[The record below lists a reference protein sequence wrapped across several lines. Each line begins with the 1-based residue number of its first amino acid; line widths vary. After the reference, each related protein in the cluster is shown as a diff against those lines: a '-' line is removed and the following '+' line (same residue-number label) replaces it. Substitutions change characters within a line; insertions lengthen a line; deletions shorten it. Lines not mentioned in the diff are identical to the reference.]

1 MSKHVQTIGVLTS
14 GGDAPGMNAAMRAVV
29 REALFKGL
37 KVKGISRGYAGLL
50 NEDIFDMT
58 ASDVSETISKGGT
71 KLQTA
76 RCTEFVDP
84 DVQKMAAE
92 ICKKHGIDALVVIG
106 GDGTMLRSAHTALRL
121 DIPITGIDAG
131 CAGYYA
137 RIKENEIE
145 ETEESSQNF
154 TNVLGNDDEIVEEK
168 SETAKVDY
176 KEELSTR
183 TVDKLKEKSAQEEA
197 SKIQEK
203 DSIKDI
209 LDDENIPNI
218 EDSLNINEDESFL
231 SKEDE
236 KNISE
241 IIETVEKN
249 PRITLWSAK
258 SAAVLRYLRKTQ
270 PEFSISK
277 EASRLIDEAIAEEY
291 PEIWTLF
298 NHL

>member
-1 MSKHVQTIGVLTS
+1 M
-14 GGDAPGMNAAMRAVV
+14 
-29 REALFKGL
+29 
-37 KVKGISRGYAGLL
+37 
-50 NEDIFDMT
+50 
-58 ASDVSETISKGGT
+58 
-71 KLQTA
+71 
-76 RCTEFVDP
+76 
-84 DVQKMAAE
+84 
-92 ICKKHGIDALVVIG
+92 
-106 GDGTMLRSAHTALRL
+106 
-121 DIPITGIDAG
+121 
-131 CAGYYA
+131 
-137 RIKENEIE
+137 
-145 ETEESSQNF
+145 
-154 TNVLGNDDEIVEEK
+154 
-168 SETAKVDY
+168 
-176 KEELSTR
+176 
-183 TVDKLKEKSAQEEA
+183 DKLKEKSAQEEA
-197 SKIQEK
+197 SKIQEE

-209 LDDENIPNI
+209 LDDETIPNI

>member
-1 MSKHVQTIGVLTS
+1 MAKKERNS
-14 GGDAPGMNAAMRAVV
+14 GLGR
-29 REALFKGL
+29 GL
-37 KVKGISRGYAGLL
+37 DSLIPNIAEEKEVEEGISL
-50 NEDIFDMT
+50 EDLMKD
-58 ASDVSETISKGGT
+58 SE
-71 KLQTA
+71 
-76 RCTEFVDP
+76 
-84 DVQKMAAE
+84 
-92 ICKKHGIDALVVIG
+92 
-106 GDGTMLRSAHTALRL
+106 
-121 DIPITGIDAG
+121 
-131 CAGYYA
+131 
-137 RIKENEIE
+137 EIE
-145 ETEESSQNF
+145 EVEEAEDIQEETSDEENQEETETETIQEDIPEEENNPEKTEKSSKNF

-168 SETAKVDY
+168 SETARIDY

-197 SKIQEK
+197 SKIKEE

-209 LDDENIPNI
+209 LDDETIPNI

>member
-1 MSKHVQTIGVLTS
+1 MIPNIAEEKEV
-14 GGDAPGMNAAMRAVV
+14 
-29 REALFKGL
+29 EE
-37 KVKGISRGYAGLL
+37 GISLEDLMKDSEEMEEVEEA
-50 NEDIFDMT
+50 EDIQEET
-58 ASDVSETISKGGT
+58 SDE
-71 KLQTA
+71 
-76 RCTEFVDP
+76 
-84 DVQKMAAE
+84 
-92 ICKKHGIDALVVIG
+92 
-106 GDGTMLRSAHTALRL
+106 
-121 DIPITGIDAG
+121 
-131 CAGYYA
+131 
-137 RIKENEIE
+137 ENQE
-145 ETEESSQNF
+145 ETETETIQEDIPEEENNPEKTEKSSKNF

-168 SETAKVDY
+168 SETARIDY

-197 SKIQEK
+197 SKIKEE

-209 LDDENIPNI
+209 LDDETIPNI

>member
-1 MSKHVQTIGVLTS
+1 MAKKERNS
-14 GGDAPGMNAAMRAVV
+14 GLGR
-29 REALFKGL
+29 GL
-37 KVKGISRGYAGLL
+37 DSLIPNIAEEKEVEEGISL
-50 NEDIFDMT
+50 EDLMKDSEEEIEEVEETEAIQEET
-58 ASDVSETISKGGT
+58 AAESETIQEK
-71 KLQTA
+71 
-76 RCTEFVDP
+76 TETE
-84 DVQKMAAE
+84 E
-92 ICKKHGIDALVVIG
+92 IQEN
-106 GDGTMLRSAHTALRL
+106 TSEE
-121 DIPITGIDAG
+121 
-131 CAGYYA
+131 
-137 RIKENEIE
+137 ENEIE

-197 SKIQEK
+197 SKIQEE

-241 IIETVEKN
+241 IIKTVEKN

>member
-1 MSKHVQTIGVLTS
+1 MAKKERNS
-14 GGDAPGMNAAMRAVV
+14 GLGR
-29 REALFKGL
+29 GL
-37 KVKGISRGYAGLL
+37 DSLIPNIAEEKEVEEGISL
-50 NEDIFDMT
+50 EDLMKDSKEMEEVEEAEAIQEET
-58 ASDVSETISKGGT
+58 SDE
-71 KLQTA
+71 
-76 RCTEFVDP
+76 
-84 DVQKMAAE
+84 
-92 ICKKHGIDALVVIG
+92 
-106 GDGTMLRSAHTALRL
+106 
-121 DIPITGIDAG
+121 
-131 CAGYYA
+131 
-137 RIKENEIE
+137 ENQE
-145 ETEESSQNF
+145 ETESEAIQKETETETIHEDIPEEENNPEKTEKSSKNF

-168 SETAKVDY
+168 SETARIDY

>member
-1 MSKHVQTIGVLTS
+1 MAKKERNS
-14 GGDAPGMNAAMRAVV
+14 GLGR
-29 REALFKGL
+29 GL
-37 KVKGISRGYAGLL
+37 DSLIPNIAEEKEVEEGISLEDLMKDSEEMEEVEEA
-50 NEDIFDMT
+50 EDIQEET
-58 ASDVSETISKGGT
+58 SDE
-71 KLQTA
+71 
-76 RCTEFVDP
+76 
-84 DVQKMAAE
+84 
-92 ICKKHGIDALVVIG
+92 
-106 GDGTMLRSAHTALRL
+106 
-121 DIPITGIDAG
+121 
-131 CAGYYA
+131 
-137 RIKENEIE
+137 ENQE
-145 ETEESSQNF
+145 ETESEAIQKETETETIQEDIPEEENNPEKTEKSSKNF

-168 SETAKVDY
+168 SETARIDY
-176 KEELSTR
+176 KEELSTK

-203 DSIKDI
+203 DTIKDI
-209 LDDENIPNI
+209 LDDENIPN
-218 EDSLNINEDESFL
+218 DESFL

>member
-1 MSKHVQTIGVLTS
+1 MAKKERNS
-14 GGDAPGMNAAMRAVV
+14 GLGR
-29 REALFKGL
+29 GL
-37 KVKGISRGYAGLL
+37 DSLIPNIAEEKEVEEGISL
-50 NEDIFDMT
+50 EDLMKD
-58 ASDVSETISKGGT
+58 SE
-71 KLQTA
+71 
-76 RCTEFVDP
+76 E
-84 DVQKMAAE
+84 
-92 ICKKHGIDALVVIG
+92 
-106 GDGTMLRSAHTALRL
+106 
-121 DIPITGIDAG
+121 
-131 CAGYYA
+131 
-137 RIKENEIE
+137 EIE
-145 ETEESSQNF
+145 EVEEAKTIQEETSEDTEDIQKETSDEIETIQEDNPEEENNPKKKKESSQNF

-183 TVDKLKEKSAQEEA
+183 TVDRLKEKSAQEEA

>member
-1 MSKHVQTIGVLTS
+1 MAKKTRNS
-14 GGDAPGMNAAMRAVV
+14 GLGR
-29 REALFKGL
+29 GL
-37 KVKGISRGYAGLL
+37 DSLIPNIAEENEVEEGISL
-50 NEDIFDMT
+50 EDLMKNAD
-58 ASDVSETISKGGT
+58 DDK
-71 KLQTA
+71 
-76 RCTEFVDP
+76 
-84 DVQKMAAE
+84 
-92 ICKKHGIDALVVIG
+92 
-106 GDGTMLRSAHTALRL
+106 
-121 DIPITGIDAG
+121 
-131 CAGYYA
+131 
-137 RIKENEIE
+137 E
-145 ETEESSQNF
+145 ETADETETTEKESSEDKDDEVTIENRDSEVKAEEESTDKTTSEEKNETEKDETSHEDPETF
-154 TNVLGNDDEIVEEK
+154 TNVLGNDDEVVEEK
-168 SETAKVDY
+168 SQTAKVDY
-176 KEELSTR
+176 KEELSTK
-183 TVDKLKEKSAQEEA
+183 TVDKRRENSFQEKP
-197 SKIQEK
+197 SKIEEE
-203 DSIKDI
+203 DPIKNI

-218 EDSLNINEDESFL
+218 EDSLDINDNESFL

>member
-1 MSKHVQTIGVLTS
+1 MAKKERNS
-14 GGDAPGMNAAMRAVV
+14 GLGR
-29 REALFKGL
+29 GL
-37 KVKGISRGYAGLL
+37 DSLIPNITEEKEVEEGISL
-50 NEDIFDMT
+50 EDLMKDSEDEIEEVEEIQEET
-58 ASDVSETISKGGT
+58 AVESETI
-71 KLQTA
+71 QEE
-76 RCTEFVDP
+76 TETE
-84 DVQKMAAE
+84 E
-92 ICKKHGIDALVVIG
+92 IQED
-106 GDGTMLRSAHTALRL
+106 T
-121 DIPITGIDAG
+121 PEE
-131 CAGYYA
+131 
-137 RIKENEIE
+137 ENEIE

-168 SETAKVDY
+168 SKTAKVDY
-176 KEELSTR
+176 KEELSTK

-197 SKIQEK
+197 SKIQEE

-209 LDDENIPNI
+209 LEDETNPNI
-218 EDSLNINEDESFL
+218 EDSLDIKDDESFL

-277 EASRLIDEAIAEEY
+277 EASRLIDDAIAEEY

>member
-1 MSKHVQTIGVLTS
+1 MAKKERNS
-14 GGDAPGMNAAMRAVV
+14 GLGR
-29 REALFKGL
+29 GL
-37 KVKGISRGYAGLL
+37 DSLIPNIAEEKEVEEGISL
-50 NEDIFDMT
+50 EDLMKDSKEMEEVEEAEAIQEET
-58 ASDVSETISKGGT
+58 SDE
-71 KLQTA
+71 
-76 RCTEFVDP
+76 
-84 DVQKMAAE
+84 
-92 ICKKHGIDALVVIG
+92 
-106 GDGTMLRSAHTALRL
+106 
-121 DIPITGIDAG
+121 
-131 CAGYYA
+131 
-137 RIKENEIE
+137 ENQE
-145 ETEESSQNF
+145 ETESEAIQKETETETIQEDIPEEENNPEKTEKSSKNF

-168 SETAKVDY
+168 SETARIDY
-176 KEELSTR
+176 KEELSTK

-197 SKIQEK
+197 SKIQEE

-218 EDSLNINEDESFL
+218 EDSLSFL

>member
-1 MSKHVQTIGVLTS
+1 MRFLAFLRAWLRSRNSFIFRSSRPKIWVSFVVHPTLRDESVGTTIKLCFEGTETILEIA
-14 GGDAPGMNAAMRAVV
+14 DKIN
-29 REALFKGL
+29 EAIQKETETET
-37 KVKGISRGYAGLL
+37 IH
-50 NEDIFDMT
+50 EDIPEEENNPEKT
-58 ASDVSETISKGGT
+58 EKSSK
-71 KLQTA
+71 
-76 RCTEFVDP
+76 
-84 DVQKMAAE
+84 
-92 ICKKHGIDALVVIG
+92 
-106 GDGTMLRSAHTALRL
+106 
-121 DIPITGIDAG
+121 
-131 CAGYYA
+131 
-137 RIKENEIE
+137 
-145 ETEESSQNF
+145 NF

-168 SETAKVDY
+168 SETARIDY
-176 KEELSTR
+176 KEELSTK

-197 SKIQEK
+197 SKIQEE